1 LSAVTALALAGYLN
15 QIRTTHQVL
24 ALRAI
29 AAELERDDP
38 NDEATAPLL
47 RMIALKVV
55 RIERTN

>member
-1 LSAVTALALAGYLN
+1 MTSIALAGYLVR
-15 QIRTTHQVL
+15 IRWTDGIPQ
-24 ALRAI
+24 LRAI

-38 NDEATAPLL
+38 NDEATTPLL